1 MKRNPPPLSPQALD
15 LVRALAIA
23 AAREDHA
30 RELAQRQEKGQE
42 AA

>member
-1 MKRNPPPLSPQALD
+1 MKRARPPLSPEVLAF
-15 LVRALAIA
+15 VRALAIA

-30 RELAQRQEKGQE
+30 RELAQRQEKEQE

>member
-1 MKRNPPPLSPQALD
+1 MKRNRPPLTPQMLAF
-15 LVRALAIA
+15 VRALAIA